1 MKLKLMLLT
10 TILTVCLACVSY
22 AQTEPATA
30 GDTPQLAQGSGL
42 IGVVE
47 RAVEAQRK
55 AFTGAWE
62 GVVTPEDGGPP
73 PFRILFTFGGD
84 GTVVAA
90 DAGPPAP
97 HLATSEHGAWE
108 RSANHEFLVIY
119 KQLIF
124 DVNGNLDTLFKGR
137 VKFKINEAGDEIN
150 GIMLVDLYDPQG
162 NKFLSGAGTIKC
174 TKIKVEP
181 LD

>member
-1 MKLKLMLLT
+1 MKPKLMLLT
-10 TILTVCLACVSY
+10 CLITVCLSCAAY
-22 AQTEPATA
+22 AQTETTTSEP
-30 GDTPQLAQGSGL
+30 LAQGAGL
-42 IGVVE
+42 IDVIE
-47 RAVEAQRK
+47 RATEAQRK
-55 AFTGAWE
+55 AFTGSWE
-62 GVVTPEDGGPP
+62 GVFTPEDGGPP

-97 HLATSEHGAWE
+97 HLATSEHGAWN
-108 RSANHEFLVIY
+108 RSGHNEFLVTY

-124 DVNGNLDTLFKGR
+124 NADGNLDTQFKGR
-137 VKFKINEAGDEIN
+137 IKFKINEAGDEIN
-150 GIMLVDLYDPQG
+150 GVVQVDLYDPQG

-174 TKIKVEP
+174 AKIKVEP